1 MHIAI
6 FSESYP
12 PVTNGVAVSVGTLRR
27 ELLQRGHRVT
37 VITVRHPQ
45 APAQEE
51 DVIRFPSFTW
61 LFAPDYPLPQPRP
74 LPALHRFFR
83 ENHVDVIHVQIPF
96 LLGVI
101 GLRMGRRHGIPV
113 VAHYHTLYDCYLHY
127 APVLP
132 QGMLRTLLWWHLR
145 RFYRG
150 AQATVV
156 PSHFACRYLQQH
168 GVPSRMVEVIPT
180 GVEFHPLTVQRDEAR
195 ARYGLPPERPI
206 LVYVGRMAREK
217 NLSLLLEMLPLVQR
231 DVPNVL
237 LWLVGSG
244 NAQEALHKQAQRM
257 GLSTVVRLQ
266 GRVAHESISAVY
278 AAADLFVFPSV
289 TETQGLV
296 LWEAQAHGLP
306 CVVVNAG
313 GAPESVRDGVD
324 GLLVPNDAKA
334 FAQAV
339 VRLLKDHDTRHRMS
353 QNALNAQRLTPGE
366 MAERMLEVYQR
377 VLRLSP
383 ANQQAGGQ
391 TGRQHSQT
399 DDVRG

>member
-12 PVTNGVAVSVGTLRR
+12 PITNGVAVSINTLCR

-37 VITVRHPQ
+37 VVTVRHPL

-51 DVIRFPSFTW
+51 GVIRVRSFTW
-61 LFAPDYPLPQPRP
+61 PLAPDYPLPLPRP

-83 ENHVDVIHVQIPF
+83 ENRVDVIHVQIPF
-96 LLGVI
+96 LLGAL
-101 GLRMGRRHGIPV
+101 GLRIGRQYGIPV

-132 QGMLRTLLWWHLR
+132 QGVLRKLLWWHLQ
-145 RFYRG
+145 RFYRYT
-150 AQATVV
+150 QATIV

-168 GVPSRMVEVIPT
+168 GVHSRVIEVIPT
-180 GVEFHPLTVQRDEAR
+180 GVDFHPITVQRDEAR

-206 LVYVGRMAREK
+206 LVYVGRLAPEK
-217 NLSLLLEMLPLVQR
+217 NLSLFLEMLPLVQR

-244 NAQEALHKQAQRM
+244 NAEESLQKQILHR
-257 GLSTVVRLQ
+257 GLSTAVLLQ
-266 GRVAHESISAVY
+266 GRVPHEDISTVY

-306 CVVVNAG
+306 CVVVNEG

-324 GLLVPNDAKA
+324 SLLVPNDAKA

-339 VRLLKDHDTRHRMS
+339 VRLLKDSHTRQWMS
-353 QNALNAQRLTPGE
+353 QNALSSPRLTPGE
-366 MAERMLEVYQR
+366 MAEKVLEVYQR
-377 VLRLSP
+377 VLRLSL
-383 ANQQAGGQ
+383 ANQHTGGRI
-391 TGRQHSQT
+391 GR
-399 DDVRG
+399 